1 MQLMPMFSSKVLV
14 ICWGERSPPYSR
26 PPRHFDT
33 LSGRTP
39 LLSVKQPVTALED
52 QRHLPR
58 LLTIILGAIALIAA
72 IVGIRSLMS
81 SGDSIQNVQAD
92 RIPTLDKALPDG
104 SQGRNGMQVVV
115 IRSQAVERP
124 MFLSLG
130 GRTEAR
136 IVDVKSEASGTV
148 TAAPVAEGTV
158 VEKDTLLCGLDV
170 DGATAKVREAEAG
183 MAGKKQAY
191 DAAVKLVQNGW
202 ATQGRLTSA
211 KAALDGAQASL
222 DVARAELRKMQMR
235 APFSGVFEKRR
246 ADVGQFMSP
255 GTSCGT
261 VVQLDPIVFVA
272 QATEKQAGQI
282 TVDGNAR
289 VRLSDGAEVDGKVTY
304 LARVADPATR
314 QFRVEISVPN
324 PKAEIPV
331 GRTAEIKIEIG
342 RGYAHRV
349 SPALLVPDD
358 QDRIGVRYVDVGGV
372 VSFVPAEII
381 DETSEGTW
389 VAGLPRNALLVA
401 EGQENVRAGLRVTP
415 EVREET
421 VPAVAP

>member
-1 MQLMPMFSSKVLV
+1 M
-14 ICWGERSPPYSR
+14 
-26 PPRHFDT
+26 
-33 LSGRTP
+33 
-39 LLSVKQPVTALED
+39 
-52 QRHLPR
+52 PR
-58 LLTIILGAIALIAA
+58 LLTIILGAIALIGA
-72 IVGIRSLMS
+72 IVGIRSLMP
-81 SGDSIQNVQAD
+81 SGDSIQDVQAD

-104 SQGRNGMQVVV
+104 SQARSGMRVVV

-136 IVDVKSEASGTV
+136 IVDVKAQAAGTI
-148 TAAPVAEGTV
+148 TAAPVAEGSLV
-158 VEKDTLLCGLDV
+158 DKDALLCGLDV
-170 DGATAKVREAEAG
+170 EGATAKVRESEAA
-183 MAGKKQAY
+183 MVSKKQAY

-202 ATQGRLTSA
+202 ATQARLTAS
-211 KAALDGAQASL
+211 KAAMDGAQATL

-235 APFSGVFEKRR
+235 APFRGVFEKRR

-255 GTSCGT
+255 GMSCGT

-272 QATEKQAGQI
+272 QASEKQAGQI

-289 VRLSDGAEVDGKVTY
+289 VRLSDGAEVSGKVTY
-304 LARVADPATR
+304 LARVADTSTR
-314 QFRVEISVPN
+314 QFRVEISVAN

-349 SPALLVPDD
+349 SPSLLVSDD
-358 QDRIGVRYVDVGGV
+358 QDRLGVRYVDVGGV

-381 DETSEGTW
+381 DETADGTW
-389 VAGLPRNALLVA
+389 VVGLPRNALLVA
-401 EGQENVRAGLRVTP
+401 EGQDNVRAGLRVTP
-415 EVREET
+415 DVREEAGGAAPP
-421 VPAVAP
+421 PAP